1 MTDPL
6 NLVQEQ
12 FDRVG
17 AVYRSTI
24 VENKLHIQ
32 NTLKMSAEDQINQDE
47 AMKVVNLIL
56 GLFLLTLICSSAYVW
71 KQYIDFSNFAGKPIG
86 LASVGLPLVKT
97 WYQCSTVVFSSFSVS
112 RSAKSSVVFHSIQTM
127 KSYCSLKPPLKNWVW
142 TFKAHQIS
150 NFVWEAS
157 NAAHNFFRAL

>member
-56 GLFLLTLICSSAYVW
+56 GLFLLTLICS
-71 KQYIDFSNFAGKPIG
+71 I
-86 LASVGLPLVKT
+86 
-97 WYQCSTVVFSSFSVS
+97 
-112 RSAKSSVVFHSIQTM
+112 
-127 KSYCSLKPPLKNWVW
+127 SLCLE
-142 TFKAHQIS
+142 TIYRLQQFC
-150 NFVWEAS
+150 
-157 NAAHNFFRAL
+157 R